1 MGEYVRAGDLGIWT
15 EQVGKGSDVLLIGG
29 LGDTVE
35 SWQFELDGLPDRYR
49 LTAFDN
55 RGAGR
60 TAMPDE
66 PVSVETMADD
76 AAALLLALDVPNWED
91 FVVERLL
98 GQCSDP
104 GDRRL
109 TVAGGL
115 GDEMGA
121 LLGLGALR
129 GCQALE
135 GGDRHFVV
143 AVAVAPGAGH
153 LAVDQERPWS

>member
-1 MGEYVRAGDLGIWT
+1 MFCATFSMSLGAPVRASRPARSGPAANLAPGQGQLGT
-15 EQVGKGSDVLLIGG
+15 ETGK
-29 LGDTVE
+29 T
-35 SWQFELDGLPDRYR
+35 SWSNGC
-49 LTAFDN
+49 
-55 RGAGR
+55 
-60 TAMPDE
+60 
-66 PVSVETMADD
+66 
-76 AAALLLALDVPNWED
+76 
-91 FVVERLL
+91 L